1 MIFQSPALLWLLVVP
16 VALAVASSLLAKR
29 DRSRLATL
37 VDFRLLDRLTASVD
51 RRRRAVKNALLL
63 LALTLG
69 IIGLARPTLGEK
81 VTNIQTSGRDVLI
94 AIDVS
99 RSMLANDIAPS
110 RLLRAKMAAEDLISL
125 LPGDR
130 VGLLAFAGSAFLQ
143 APITADH
150 SAVKV
155 CIQELDTEI
164 IPLGGTN
171 VTAAIQ
177 EAKRAFKQAEGSLHA
192 LVIISDG
199 EDLENDVIQSLKKDA
214 EGIRIFTLGIGTPEG
229 TILSVPS
236 AKGGV
241 EYVRGPDGQ
250 IVKSALDEAK
260 LKAIAENTGG
270 FYQRLRSGPQEMR
283 RLFEEGISRMEETM
297 GNSHEQRQPIDRFEW
312 LVAPALALLL
322 LSTILSERRKEKS
335 TAMNRST
342 PSAQTKFTA
351 ALLAVSSL
359 ASLQPNAQ
367 AANNAAVDAYQKG
380 DFDEAKRLFDADRES
395 HPDSPEHA
403 YNAGTSAYQKGAF
416 AEAVNLFGQ
425 ALQSENPS
433 FRSKASYNIANSLV
447 KLATSNRRS
456 ADKPTLEN
464 AITQY
469 EEALRLDPDLSQ
481 ARENAEKVRD
491 FLKKLDEQKDKGKS
505 SKDKDKGKNQDK
517 KEDKKDEQSQDGKD
531 GDEKDENDG
540 SPGKS
545 DSKDGK
551 KGDSKKSE
559 KSGDNKDAG
568 DEKDPSDQDK
578 ESSKD
583 GSGDRKDEK
592 QGSKKDSKSGDK
604 KDADGSNQEQDAQ
617 RSQLEKR
624 EKGELKSEPQQGAEG
639 AKPVG
644 EGGEQQ
650 ESEGG
655 TGGVIRMTPQQAQ
668 ALIDALR
675 AEERRVQLMSPEQR
689 RDGRIRTFKN
699 W

>member
-1 MIFQSPALLWLLVVP
+1 MIFQSPAFLWLLVVP

-29 DRSRLATL
+29 DRNRLATL

-312 LVAPALALLL
+312 LVTPALALLL

-335 TAMNRST
+335 NAMNRST

-505 SKDKDKGKNQDK
+505 SKDKDKNQDK
-517 KEDKKDEQSQDGKD
+517 NQDKKDEQSQDGKD

-540 SPGKS
+540 SSGKS

-655 TGGVIRMTPQQAQ
+655 TGGVIRMSPQQAQ